1 MNHRRPWFLLTG
13 LLLGLGAGLLLA
25 WVVFP
30 VRYTETAPDTLRPDF
45 KEAYRALIA
54 RAYAYDHNLPRA
66 QARLRLLGESHPA
79 EALAA
84 QAQRA
89 LAAGRPP
96 AEVHALGELAAALGQ
111 APGVPPPA
119 TGVPPATA
127 THASASASPTAT
139 PTLGAVVSLTAS
151 PIPSPLPSGFPT
163 LPPTPTPLPTRTPQP
178 VSTAGAP
185 LVLRALKPYCD
196 PDAGP
201 LLRIF
206 VRDAAGNPLPGVEI
220 NIHWLGGDERIF
232 TGLKPEIDPGYA
244 DFLMAQDEVY
254 QVRPAYG
261 VAVTDL
267 RPRECQTD
275 EGSRFWGGWT
285 LTFVQP

>member
-1 MNHRRPWFLLTG
+1 MNRRRPWFLLTG
-13 LLLGLGAGLLLA
+13 LLLGLGVGLLLA

-66 QARLRLLGESHPA
+66 RARLRLLGENDPA

-89 LAAGRPP
+89 LAAGRPA
-96 AEVHALGELAAALGQ
+96 AEVRALGELAAALGQ
-111 APGVPPPA
+111 APAGARPSATASPAAKAPSATAPPA
-119 TGVPPATA
+119 ATPTRVA
-127 THASASASPTAT
+127 MASPTRGAT
-139 PTLGAVVSLTAS
+139 PS
-151 PIPSPLPSGFPT
+151 PVPSGFPT

-178 VSTAGAP
+178 LGTAGAP
-185 LVLRALKPYCD
+185 LVLRALKPYCN

-220 NIHWLGGDERIF
+220 NIHWLGGDERIY

-254 QVRPAYG
+254 QARPAYG

-267 RPRECQTD
+267 RPRECQTE
-275 EGSRFWGGWT
+275 EGERFWGGWT

>member
-1 MNHRRPWFLLTG
+1 MNRRRPWFLLTG
-13 LLLGLGAGLLLA
+13 LLLGLGVGLFLA

-66 QARLRLLGESHPA
+66 RARLRLLGESQPA

-111 APGVPPPA
+111 APGARLPV
-119 TGVPPATA
+119 TA
-127 THASASASPTAT
+127 SLAVGTASASATAPPAAT
-139 PTLGAVVSLTAS
+139 PTLVAMAS
-151 PIPSPLPSGFPT
+151 PTRGATPSPVPSGFPT

-196 PDAGP
+196 PDGGP

-220 NIHWLGGDERIF
+220 NIHWLGGDERIY
-232 TGLKPEIDPGYA
+232 TGLKPDVDLGYA
-244 DFLMAQDEVY
+244 DFLMVQDEVY

>member
-1 MNHRRPWFLLTG
+1 MNQRRPWFLLTG
-13 LLLGLGAGLLLA
+13 LLLGLGVGLLLA

-30 VRYTETAPDTLRPDF
+30 VRYTETSPDTLRPDF

-66 QARLRLLGESHPA
+66 RARLRLLGEAHPA

-96 AEVHALGELAAALGQ
+96 AEVHALGALAAALGQ
-111 APGVPPPA
+111 APAPPPTA
-119 TGVPPATA
+119 SPPVAAVTASVTAPPA
-127 THASASASPTAT
+127 AT
-139 PTLGAVVSLTAS
+139 PTPAPTAS
-151 PIPSPLPSGFPT
+151 PAGGATPSQAPSGFPT

-185 LVLRALKPYCD
+185 FVLRALKPYCD

-232 TGLKPEIDPGYA
+232 TGLKPDIDPGYA

-267 RPRECQTD
+267 RPRECQTE
-275 EGSRFWGGWT
+275 EGARFWGGWT